1 MLAFNQLMQFPK
13 FIKQT
18 FVLVISQVVV
28 IAAGFGIKTL
38 QTRYLGPE
46 LYGEYAFFAS
56 LTGFLVLFYRFGFF
70 SALQLLLTEAQEEK
84 QVKKLQAAGL
94 VLAVLNGV
102 AFSVSLFLF
111 ADLINS
117 WFSTSI
123 GNYLQL
129 LAPLLAVI
137 PFKHFIYAV
146 SVGTN
151 RTHLMAIFDG
161 ASKVLFLLALLIL
174 LEVNTF
180 NLNYVLI
187 FNLLSTLTLVL
198 FIITQL
204 ELDFTQ
210 LGRSI
215 QSILK
220 KTKSYGFNM
229 YLGFTA
235 NQGTYKLDEMLI
247 TFFSGTLINGFYTLA
262 SILCSPITMFSQSLS
277 NVLFKQFH
285 VQYKIPNK
293 IFLIN
298 TLAAI
303 SYLIA
308 LIFLSDFIV
317 ELLFGEEY
325 HQVSTYL
332 IPLSFA
338 FLFQALYQPFMFL
351 ASKGKGKTIRNIAF
365 TEAGINLIGNLVFI
379 PIFGVFGAIYTSIVA
394 KAAHFI
400 LKYLAYRAY
409 IKSI

>member
-1 MLAFNQLMQFPK
+1 MQFPK

-70 SALQLLLTEAQEEK
+70 SSLQLLLTEAKEEI

-94 VLAVLNGV
+94 ILAIINGV
-102 AFSVSLFLF
+102 VFSVSLFLL
-111 ADLINS
+111 ADLINV

-123 GNYLQL
+123 GNYLQV

-137 PFKHFIYAV
+137 PFKHFVYAV

-161 ASKVLFLLALLIL
+161 ASKVLFLLGLLGLI
-174 LEVNTF
+174 EIHAF
-180 NLNYVLI
+180 NLKYVLI
-187 FNLLSTLTLVL
+187 FNLASTLALIL
-198 FIITQL
+198 YIITQL
-204 ELDFTQ
+204 KYNFNQ
-210 LGRSI
+210 LGYSI
-215 QSILK
+215 QNVFQ
-220 KTKSYGFNM
+220 KTKGYGFNM

-247 TFFSGTLINGFYTLA
+247 TLFSGTLINGFYTLA

-285 VQYKIPNK
+285 VQDKIPSK
-293 IFLIN
+293 IFIIN
-298 TLAAI
+298 TLAAV

-308 LIFLSDFIV
+308 LIFLSDFVV
-317 ELLFGEEY
+317 ELLFGEAY
-325 HQVSTYL
+325 SQVSTYL

-338 FLFQALYQPFMFL
+338 FLFQALYQPYMFL

-394 KAAHFI
+394 KATHFI

-409 IKSI
+409 TKNV